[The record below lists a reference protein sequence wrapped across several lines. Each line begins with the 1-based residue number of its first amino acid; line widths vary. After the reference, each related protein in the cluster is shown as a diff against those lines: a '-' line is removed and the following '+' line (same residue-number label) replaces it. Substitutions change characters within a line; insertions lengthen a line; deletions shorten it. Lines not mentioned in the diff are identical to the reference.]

1 MAQAVDYGS
10 GEGGVRVARAEFG
23 GDPEGRVVYEPDHP
37 LANEE
42 GYVRYP
48 DIDLGDQMVA
58 ADDGP
63 ARLPGEPRRRRAG
76 HQRLPGRPAAREGLT
91 MTSPLGGILPVG
103 IGAVTGVAG
112 ATDRRRRP
120 AQNADG
126 FASILA
132 SSFDQLQGTQKT
144 ADTLATQAATGDL
157 KDVHDYMIAS
167 NEASLATEMVV
178 TIKNKAVEAF
188 NEIMRMPV

>member
-1 MAQAVDYGS
+1 
-10 GEGGVRVARAEFG
+10 
-23 GDPEGRVVYEPDHP
+23 
-37 LANEE
+37 
-42 GYVRYP
+42 
-48 DIDLGDQMVA
+48 
-58 ADDGP
+58 
-63 ARLPGEPRRRRAG
+63 
-76 HQRLPGRPAAREGLT
+76 
-91 MTSPLGGILPVG
+91 MTAPLGGILPVG

-112 ATDRRRRP
+112 AQTGTPP
-120 AQNADG
+120 AQATDGG

-132 SSFDQLQGTQKT
+132 SSFDQLQSTQKT

-178 TIKNKAVEAF
+178 TIKNKAVDAF